1 MRIAMALLALAL
13 ATTGC
18 KKKENK
24 SGETAGSGSA
34 MMGSATDMAGS
45 GSAGSGADTAGSGS
59 AMAGSGSDM
68 AGSAAGS
75 AAAGSGAGSADAQ
88 QMAHK
93 MGNCPSAV
101 LGATTKAEVKGKDVV
116 VTITSTDKD
125 AIAAIQKR
133 ADELLAEKKD
143 GAGSAGG
150 GHDAKGTHGGGSGSC
165 PVYVPEG
172 ATAKAKKDKNGTTV
186 TITPKDKPEELKTE
200 IDARIAKTDAWV
212 KENIKPG
219 DKGNMGGV
227 GGGKGEHG
235 ANHSGEGDSK
245 GQERKKSGGG
255 GGGGAD
261 TGGGGGKGTGGGGS
275 KGTGPGTGEGGATKK

>member
-1 MRIAMALLALAL
+1 
-13 ATTGC
+13 
-18 KKKENK
+18 
-24 SGETAGSGSA
+24 
-34 MMGSATDMAGS
+34 
-45 GSAGSGADTAGSGS
+45 
-59 AMAGSGSDM
+59 MAGSGSDM
-68 AGSAAGS
+68 AGSGAGS
-75 AAAGSGAGSADAQ
+75 AAAGSGAGSGAGSADAQ

-133 ADELLAEKKD
+133 ADELLAEKQD

-150 GHDAKGTHGGGSGSC
+150 GHDAKGTHGGVSGSC

-172 ATAKAKKDKNGTTV
+172 ATAKAKKEKNGATV
-186 TITPKDKPEELKTE
+186 TITPKDKPEELKTA

-245 GQERKKSGGG
+245 GAERKKA
-255 GGGGAD
+255 GGGAD
-261 TGGGGGKGTGGGGS
+261 TGGGGGKGTGGGGG
-275 KGTGPGTGEGGATKK
+275 KGTGPGTGEGSAAKK